1 LKTLPR
7 RTFLKG
13 IIATGG
19 AMALGTTV
27 LPSAVMA
34 DWPKLAFEATSVDEA
49 MMALFESPDVEE
61 SDKITI
67 DTPKIA
73 ENGAIVP
80 VEITVNLPNVESITI
95 ISEKNP
101 TPLIGQFEFAD
112 NAEAWVKTR
121 IKMDQTSNIVAV
133 VKADGKLY
141 AARRK
146 VKVTVGG
153 CG

>member
-1 LKTLPR
+1 
-7 RTFLKG
+7 
-13 IIATGG
+13 
-19 AMALGTTV
+19 
-27 LPSAVMA
+27 
-34 DWPKLAFEATSVDEA
+34 

-146 VKVTVGG
+146 VKVTLGG